1 MQALIGF
8 KIYNL
13 LMSQTIIRN
22 PCHVNTSR
30 LYRYVTVQFTTVVNL
45 LLILINLQLTMMLK
59 LTDAI
64 TSPAMTTLKL

>member
-30 LYRYVTVQFTTVVNL
+30 LYRYVTVQVVNL